1 MKKVFAFFFCLC
13 LLVIT
18 AMPIFAKEKV
28 TIELWHAM
36 RGEKKEVVDKLTAN
50 FMKENPDII
59 VNTKAISTPD
69 LRLYGNNYSCLYRQL
84 IQGLAEGK
92 QPDISQVYENWTTQ
106 FVEINAITP
115 FSHFDNTPYAMT
127 EADKKDF
134 IPLFKNACS
143 YNGVM
148 WTIPFNKSVFV
159 LYYNKDI
166 LDKYGVKVPKT
177 WKELKEASI
186 KIAQSDSSKYG
197 IIYTPV
203 VDAIGHL
210 IYSNN
215 GSFIKDNKPTFNDNI
230 GVEALKYWTE
240 LANAVDG
247 KAGKPTFNSYKEFL
261 DGNAAF
267 TIETSA
273 RIEDVKNKCKFH
285 SGVATLPSGTSK
297 AVQCAGTN
305 LAIFSKDE
313 TKKLASWKL
322 IKYLTNTENNAELA
336 MKTGYLP
343 VRYSTYNSPIYKKY
357 VEKFPGYKV
366 GMEELKYGVT
376 QPRTSAW
383 ESMRGL
389 ISDALFDAV
398 SNVEEPEEALNR
410 AADISKDLLT
420 GVK

>member
-1 MKKVFAFFFCLC
+1 MRKLFTFLFCMCMILF
-13 LLVIT
+13 T
-18 AMPIFAKEKV
+18 AMPIFSAEKV

-36 RGEKKEVVDKLTAN
+36 RGEKKEVIDDLTAK

-59 VNTKAISTPD
+59 VKSKAISTPD

-115 FSHFDNTPYAMT
+115 FSHFDNTPYAMSD
-127 EADKKDF
+127 ADKKDF
-134 IPLFKNACS
+134 IPLFKDACS

-148 WTIPFNKSVFV
+148 WTAPFNKSVFV

-166 LDKYGVKVPKT
+166 LDKNGVKVPKT
-177 WKELKEASI
+177 WKELKEAAI
-186 KIAQSDSSKYG
+186 KISQSDNYG

-215 GSFIKDNKPTFNDNI
+215 GAFIKDNKPVFNDKI
-230 GVEALKYWTE
+230 GLDALQYWTE
-240 LANAVDG
+240 LANTGNG

-273 RIEDVKNKCKFH
+273 RITDVKNKCKFNY
-285 SGVATLPSGTSK
+285 GIAMLPSGNSR

-313 TKKLASWKL
+313 AKKLASWKL

-343 VRYSTYNSPIYKKY
+343 VRYSTYNSPTYKKY
-357 VEKFPGYKV
+357 LEKYPGYKV
-366 GMEELKYGVT
+366 GMDELKFGVT
-376 QPRTSAW
+376 QPRTAVW
-383 ESMRGL
+383 ESIRGL
-389 ISDALFDAV
+389 LSDALFDAV
-398 SNVEEPEEALNR
+398 SNEEEPENALNR
-410 AADISKDLLT
+410 AAEISEELLK

>member
-177 WKELKEASI
+177 S
-186 KIAQSDSSKYG
+186 
-197 IIYTPV
+197 
-203 VDAIGHL
+203 
-210 IYSNN
+210 
-215 GSFIKDNKPTFNDNI
+215 
-230 GVEALKYWTE
+230 
-240 LANAVDG
+240 
-247 KAGKPTFNSYKEFL
+247 
-261 DGNAAF
+261 
-267 TIETSA
+267 
-273 RIEDVKNKCKFH
+273 
-285 SGVATLPSGTSK
+285 
-297 AVQCAGTN
+297 
-305 LAIFSKDE
+305 
-313 TKKLASWKL
+313 
-322 IKYLTNTENNAELA
+322 
-336 MKTGYLP
+336 
-343 VRYSTYNSPIYKKY
+343 
-357 VEKFPGYKV
+357 
-366 GMEELKYGVT
+366 
-376 QPRTSAW
+376 
-383 ESMRGL
+383 
-389 ISDALFDAV
+389 
-398 SNVEEPEEALNR
+398 
-410 AADISKDLLT
+410 
-420 GVK
+420 